1 MNTLAVIL
9 LTRIVTSSSSVMFP
23 YSSSRIGISNC
34 INHTQIQETKGGKE
48 KKNQKGVARRRNLFM
63 PRTLASRDSSRS
75 RITGFTCK
83 KQHQREK
90 KKKKNPHESLSGLT
104 AAPTKELSQASRAGG
119 SKPCLVRRRRSPS
132 APAAAASPSPPS
144 LALLPFAGKVACT
157 VEYWRKRRR
166 SLEDEEEVGG
176 LVWARNGPD
185 MGPEASRPNRMLA
198 HMRSKFTSKFDP
210 VRAEHKHCTVFNKLH
225 NVMAV
230 VQCYSRVMWAPNWT

>member
-1 MNTLAVIL
+1 MQRKLTEAEGIITRRTKRRGGEDLEHARGHLADPDCDL
-9 LTRIVTSSSSVMFP
+9 LLKRHVP
-23 YSSSRIGISNC
+23 LQQQQNQNQQLHKPHPNPRNQGR
-34 INHTQIQETKGGKE
+34 KR

-75 RITGFTCK
+75 RITGLTCK

-176 LVWARNGPD
+176 VSLGSEWARYGP
-185 MGPEASRPNRMLA
+185 GSITA
-198 HMRSKFTSKFDP
+198 
-210 VRAEHKHCTVFNKLH
+210 
-225 NVMAV
+225 
-230 VQCYSRVMWAPNWT
+230 Q